1 MVDHRWH
8 PLNDVFVWLSRIGT
22 WGAVWVALGL
32 VAALLLRRP
41 PLLVAVILADA
52 AAQGI
57 AGLLKTTTG
66 IERPP
71 RRYPDTHALV
81 PVPHD
86 GSFPSGHTTSSFAC
100 ATVLAAAVPKA
111 APALYLLAL
120 AIGFSR
126 TSATRTRLSGTV
138 AGSSI
143 PASRSASRISV
154 ASPMKKTSFPRAPV
168 CQPVTESVSPSAWLP
183 AYQSVNAETASTSP
197 EIHARRSPQ

>member
-126 TSATRTRLSGTV
+126 IYVGVHWPLDVVGGAVLGVAVAIGFIALPRLA
-138 AGSSI
+138 AG
-143 PASRSASRISV
+143 R
-154 ASPMKKTSFPRAPV
+154 
-168 CQPVTESVSPSAWLP
+168 
-183 AYQSVNAETASTSP
+183 
-197 EIHARRSPQ
+197 RRSGRSPRPD